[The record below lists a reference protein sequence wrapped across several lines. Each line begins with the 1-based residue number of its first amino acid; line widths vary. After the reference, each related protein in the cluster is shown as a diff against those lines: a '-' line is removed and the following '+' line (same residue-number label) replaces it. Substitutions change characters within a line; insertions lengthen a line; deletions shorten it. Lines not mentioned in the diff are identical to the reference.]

1 MSIFY
6 LYSIKLKQKKVSGF
20 HNIFSRIFKILQQK
34 AFKHKFLKFLSF
46 INLPWGPKQ
55 TSVLASIGYKQ
66 TNRQAKFIYRRMN
79 EWIFFISKKS
89 FEMFVVYLVN
99 VGVSRY
105 LSSLFNETSSLV
117 KHNKVTSRSKMF
129 ILVKEGGGGI

>member
-1 MSIFY
+1 MVFLDEFIILIIFICY
-6 LYSIKLKQKKVSGF
+6 ISTFNCGLICEHLLFVQYKTKTKKVSGF

-79 EWIFFISKKS
+79 E
-89 FEMFVVYLVN
+89 
-99 VGVSRY
+99 
-105 LSSLFNETSSLV
+105 
-117 KHNKVTSRSKMF
+117 
-129 ILVKEGGGGI
+129 

>member
-1 MSIFY
+1 
-6 LYSIKLKQKKVSGF
+6 
-20 HNIFSRIFKILQQK
+20 
-34 AFKHKFLKFLSF
+34 
-46 INLPWGPKQ
+46 
-55 TSVLASIGYKQ
+55 
-66 TNRQAKFIYRRMN
+66 
-79 EWIFFISKKS
+79 
-89 FEMFVVYLVN
+89 MFVVYLVN

>member
-1 MSIFY
+1 
-6 LYSIKLKQKKVSGF
+6 
-20 HNIFSRIFKILQQK
+20 
-34 AFKHKFLKFLSF
+34 
-46 INLPWGPKQ
+46 
-55 TSVLASIGYKQ
+55 
-66 TNRQAKFIYRRMN
+66 MN
-79 EWIFFISKKS
+79 EFFLYLKKS

-129 ILVKEGGGGI
+129 ILVKEEGGGI